1 MFLYVKMK
9 QIQDAGQRGSLIR
22 NSKVETQIHESE
34 TELGEKAKV
43 KETVRL
49 YSKVWQLPSYG
60 RILLVLIL
68 LTSFTSIFATLVKLL
83 TLVVT
88 DVIGLFLM
96 YMLLLGI
103 PVFLGTGLLY
113 LVGRDEGSP
122 LDARRTAGAAMF
134 GLIFWYILGII
145 GILVDGISGASVFEV
160 RFFLLGASV
169 AYFLFAFLVN
179 GLSEHSLLRNM
190 TGAVIPIVLWL
201 VLQNILP
208 TLNPAMPSFG
218 TYWFV
223 GVIIIIAVPS
233 LVVWYIYRAVSVPFE
248 RDLGINGPQ
257 LLRAFGHDYLV
268 GNPEPLETLLTRI
281 STDQDVPMEVIVFKD
296 DKGLVA
302 CGVIEYV
309 HPGPFRDIGS
319 SDLPSII
326 MKHIMERY
334 GIPSFVLHGTCT
346 HQQNLATKEDYSKV
360 LNEIDR
366 LLQDTQSH
374 ERISGP
380 HWTDGGKF
388 KVWTIFAGNDVLTIT
403 TSAPDFTDD
412 VSLDVGYDTAKMV
425 RKLVPDI
432 GGVAIADAHNC
443 INDDAIS
450 VNKGDPEAS
459 EFVGVVSE
467 AVFSTKN
474 GRKMSV
480 EMGIQTVY
488 PENIEP
494 REGIG
499 PGGITVIVLKTDE
512 QEMALVAIDG
522 NNVEP
527 GFRERAVSILKAQ
540 GFDNAEIT
548 TTDTHVV
555 NAISLSSRGYPP
567 VGRNKPDEILEN
579 IGIAAEKARESLT
592 RVTMGFGFG
601 KVKNLRTFGEKGFD
615 ILTQDVAE
623 AAGIAK
629 RTGTRIGGVAFLILI
644 FASFLFG

>member
-1 MFLYVKMK
+1 
-9 QIQDAGQRGSLIR
+9 
-22 NSKVETQIHESE
+22 
-34 TELGEKAKV
+34 
-43 KETVRL
+43 
-49 YSKVWQLPSYG
+49 
-60 RILLVLIL
+60 
-68 LTSFTSIFATLVKLL
+68 
-83 TLVVT
+83 
-88 DVIGLFLM
+88 M
-96 YMLLLGI
+96 YMLLLGT

-122 LDARRTAGAAMF
+122 LDARRTAGAVMF
-134 GLIFWYILGII
+134 GLVFWYVLGII
-145 GILVDGISGASVFEV
+145 GTLIDGVSGASVFEV
-160 RFFLLGASV
+160 RFFLLGAGV

-179 GLSEHSLLRNM
+179 GLSEYSLLRNM
-190 TGAVIPIVLWL
+190 SGAVIPILLWL
-201 VLQNILP
+201 LLQNILP
-208 TLNPAMPSFG
+208 TLNPAIPSFG
-218 TYWFV
+218 TYWLV
-223 GVIIIIAVPS
+223 GAIIIIVVPS
-233 LVVWYIYRAVSVPFE
+233 MVVWYIYRAVSVPFE

-281 STDQDVPMEVIVFKD
+281 SSNQDVPMEVIVFKN

-302 CGVIEYV
+302 CGVIEYI

-319 SDLPSII
+319 SDLPSTI
-326 MKHIMERY
+326 MKHIREKY
-334 GIPSFVLHGTCT
+334 DIPSFVLHGTCT
-346 HQQNLATKEDYSKV
+346 HQQNLSTKEDYSKV
-360 LNEIDR
+360 LDEIDR
-366 LLQDTQSH
+366 LLQETETH

-388 KVWTIFAGNDVLTIT
+388 KVWTIFAGNDALTLT

-412 VSLDVGYDTAKMV
+412 ISLDVGYDTANMV

-450 VNKGDPEAS
+450 VNKGDPEAT
-459 EFVGVVSE
+459 EFVGTVSE
-467 AVFSTKN
+467 AVFSTRN
-474 GRKMSV
+474 GSKMPV
-480 EMGIQTVY
+480 EMGIHTVH

-499 PGGITVIVLKTDE
+499 PGGITVVVLKTDE
-512 QEMALVAIDG
+512 QVMALVAIDG

-527 GFRERAVSILKAQ
+527 GFRERAVSLLKTQ
-540 GFDNAEIT
+540 GFNNSEIT

-579 IGIAAEKARESLT
+579 MVIAAEKARESLAL
-592 RVTMGFGFG
+592 VTMGFGFG
-601 KVKNLRTFGEKGFD
+601 KVEKLRTFGEKGFD

-629 RTGTRIGGVAFLILI
+629 RAGIRIGGIAFLILI